1 MMLTNNQLIAALRNN
16 VAELNSPK
24 VQLKIEQQANE
35 LEKQEFLKERQKVR
49 NYLHILGRQELANIV
64 AKMKPLEPELNQAI
78 TDLDRELK
86 NINSTVKIIS
96 SIRMVTKVLA
106 KFVTIL

>member
-1 MMLTNNQLIAALRNN
+1 MLTTNQLLPALRKN
-16 VAELNSPK
+16 VEELYSPK

-35 LEKQEFLKERQKVR
+35 SDKQEFLKEREKAR
-49 NYLHILGRQELANIV
+49 NYLHILERQDLENIV

-78 TDLDRELK
+78 VDLDRELQSVN
-86 NINSTVKIIS
+86 NIVKIIS
-96 SIRMVTKVLA
+96 SIRMVTRIIA